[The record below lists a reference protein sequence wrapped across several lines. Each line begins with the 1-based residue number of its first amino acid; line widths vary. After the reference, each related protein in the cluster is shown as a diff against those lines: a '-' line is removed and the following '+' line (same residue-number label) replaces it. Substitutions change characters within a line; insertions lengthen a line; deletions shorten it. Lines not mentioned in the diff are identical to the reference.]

1 MWSLAQHFVT
11 SKSLLQGQLT
21 SCKSFSMRKV
31 LSLDA
36 ARSQPNKNIHKV
48 SDTAWEEYRKNYTY
62 IHSKKN

>member
-1 MWSLAQHFVT
+1 
-11 SKSLLQGQLT
+11 
-21 SCKSFSMRKV
+21 MRKV